1 LSIATYFDNLNI
13 VKFIIENN
21 NEEIDENTKNNLL
34 AIAKEIKNDEM
45 IEYFKQLNLTGIY
58 INKYIN

>member
-1 LSIATYFDNLNI
+1 MSIATYFDNLNI